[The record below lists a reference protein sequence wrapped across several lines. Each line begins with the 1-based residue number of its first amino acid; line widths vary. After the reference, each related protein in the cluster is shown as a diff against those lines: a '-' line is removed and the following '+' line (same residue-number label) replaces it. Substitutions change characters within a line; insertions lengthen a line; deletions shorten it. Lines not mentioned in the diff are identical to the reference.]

1 MPDFFFHLTNGDT
14 FQDDRAVR
22 CRTLEE
28 AKTMALSVA
37 AELGRN
43 RAAREIENLAIRVTD
58 KAGKEVFRTKVV
70 NLQRRTKA
78 DDILRAASAQDGLRA
93 MGGEAGEEAWRGV
106 LRLRLDDVRE
116 RDPQNAIELAVA
128 DLDRPCL
135 P

>member
-28 AKTMALSVA
+28 AKTLALSVA

-43 RAAREIENLAIRVTD
+43 RAAREIENLAICVTD
-58 KAGKEVFRTKVV
+58 KVGKEVFRTKVV

-78 DDILRAASAQDGLRA
+78 DEILRAARSKTG
-93 MGGEAGEEAWRGV
+93 
-106 LRLRLDDVRE
+106 
-116 RDPQNAIELAVA
+116 
-128 DLDRPCL
+128 
-135 P
+135 

>member
-1 MPDFFFHLTNGDT
+1 MTGRYNQGRAGANMPEFFFHLTNGNT

-28 AKTMALSVA
+28 AKTLALSVA

-70 NLQRRTKA
+70 NLQRRTRA
-78 DDILRAASAQDGLRA
+78 DEILRAA
-93 MGGEAGEEAWRGV
+93 
-106 LRLRLDDVRE
+106 
-116 RDPQNAIELAVA
+116 
-128 DLDRPCL
+128 RPKTG
-135 P
+135 

>member
-1 MPDFFFHLTNGDT
+1 MILRSPQGTPVITGGYIRGRAGADMPEFFFHLTNGNT

-28 AKTMALSVA
+28 AKTLALSIA

-58 KAGKEVFRTKVV
+58 KTGKEVFRTKVV

-78 DDILRAASAQDGLRA
+78 DDISRAARA
-93 MGGEAGEEAWRGV
+93 
-106 LRLRLDDVRE
+106 
-116 RDPQNAIELAVA
+116 NTN
-128 DLDRPCL
+128 
-135 P
+135 